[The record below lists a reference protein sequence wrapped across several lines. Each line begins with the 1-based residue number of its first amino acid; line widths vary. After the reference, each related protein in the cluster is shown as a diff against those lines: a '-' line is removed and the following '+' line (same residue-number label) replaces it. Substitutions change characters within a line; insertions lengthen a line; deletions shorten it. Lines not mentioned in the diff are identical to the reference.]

1 MSCDMAA
8 LEKNLIPYG
17 VQDFA
22 DLRRRGLYYVDK
34 TRYIRELEIR
44 SDKLFLVRPR
54 RMGKSLFVDMLCRY
68 YDIAE
73 KGNFETYFGGLEIGS
88 RPTELANSFRVLR
101 LDFSLVNKGSGKT
114 LEERFNNYLWVMFR
128 DFVDRYTQDLGDD
141 VRSLYD
147 ERDAGRLA
155 DAVFT
160 RLERRNLPVY
170 VIIDEYDNFTN
181 QLIKTTGVEE
191 YQGVTHG
198 EGFYRE
204 WFKIFKAHAKRLFM
218 TGVSPV
224 TMDDLTS
231 GFNVA
236 TNVSADKGLNAMI
249 GFTQE
254 EVRRIVT
261 DFNGVGQC
269 KVDVDACVAEL
280 KRLYD
285 GYCFSPDC
293 LGLADEQ
300 KETVFNSSMAFYYL
314 QSLVVNG
321 TPPRSLVDR
330 NIRSDWGKLDYIL
343 AVQRKLETFDGVL
356 PLTEELAANEEV
368 SFGLVDAFQ
377 IKDIAKEE
385 NFKSLYYYYGIV
397 TLSRA
402 ARGRIYFRVP
412 NECVRLQV
420 LEYMRAQY
428 AKLPDA
434 ADLAELTDLHV
445 GLAWD
450 GAWRAFFDYVAK
462 RLDAAWTNRDGLNG
476 EMLVNGFIRSYL
488 MLRPAF
494 MVRPELELGHRHSD
508 YSVFPDRSL
517 DETRSAKH
525 SYVIELK
532 YSKKGESAAEIA
544 AKREEA
550 LAQLNAYAQDP
561 ALPSLAAGTPV
572 HFLYLHY
579 QGFTQ
584 IAAEEIGKLV
594 IG

>member
-1 MSCDMAA
+1 MAT

-17 VQDFA
+17 VQNFA
-22 DLRRRGLYYVDK
+22 DIRRRGLYYVDK

-54 RMGKSLFVDMLCRY
+54 RMGKSLFVDMLARY
-68 YDIAE
+68 YDISE
-73 KGNFETYFGGLEIGS
+73 KDNFETYFGGLEIGR
-88 RPTELANSFRVLR
+88 RPTELANTFYVLR
-101 LDFSLVNKGSGKT
+101 LDFSQVNKGSGKS
-114 LEERFNNYLWVMFR
+114 LEERFNNYLWVALR
-128 DFVDRYTQDLGDD
+128 DFVDRYAKDLGDD

-155 DAVFT
+155 DAVFA
-160 RLERRNLPVY
+160 RAERGGLPVY

-181 QLIKTTGVEE
+181 QLIKTSGVEE

-204 WFKIFKAHAKRLFM
+204 WFKIFKAHATRLFM

-254 EVRRIVT
+254 EVRKLVE

-293 LGLADEQ
+293 LGLTDEA

-321 TPPRSLVDR
+321 TPPRSLIDR

-343 AVQRKLETFDGVL
+343 SVQRHLETFDGVL
-356 PLTEELAANEEV
+356 PLTEELAANDEV
-368 SFGLVDAFQ
+368 SFDLVDAFQ
-377 IKDIAKEE
+377 VKDIAKEE
-385 NFKSLYYYYGIV
+385 NFKSLYFYYGIV
-397 TLSRA
+397 TLSRTEY
-402 ARGRIYFRVP
+402 GDLYFRVP

-420 LEYMRAQY
+420 LEYMREQY
-428 AKLPDA
+428 AKLPG
-434 ADLAELTDLHV
+434 AEAIATFRRLHV
-445 GLAWD
+445 GLAWK
-450 GAWRAFFDYVAK
+450 GEWRPFFDYVSQ

-476 EMLVNGFIRSYL
+476 EMLVNGFVRSYL
-488 MLRPAF
+488 MLNPAF
-494 MVRPELELGHRHSD
+494 MVCPELELGHRNSD
-508 YSVFPDRSL
+508 FSVFPDRSL

-532 YSKKGESAAEIA
+532 YSKKDESEAEIA

-550 LAQLNAYAQDP
+550 LAQLKAYAQAP

-579 QGFTQ
+579 RNFTQ
-584 IAAEEIGKLV
+584 IAAEEFAAEEL
-594 IG
+594 